1 VTSNGLATA
10 TIAVTNN
17 TVRQWRGDHGIYIVQ
32 KEGNGTLNATV
43 TGNNI
48 STPDPT
54 GFALNGIRVQSG
66 ATASD
71 QGDVNIELSG
81 NTVADPPLGS
91 AIRLFNRFDTDMLI
105 QGYTGG
111 QKDTTAVA
119 AYVDGQ
125 NPASA
130 TVTAAVT
137 ANVGHGFGNVSSVA
151 DPAAPITPPP
161 T

>member
-1 VTSNGLATA
+1 
-10 TIAVTNN
+10 
-17 TVRQWRGDHGIYIVQ
+17 
-32 KEGNGTLNATV
+32 
-43 TGNNI
+43 
-48 STPDPT
+48 
-54 GFALNGIRVQSG
+54 
-66 ATASD
+66 
-71 QGDVNIELSG
+71 
-81 NTVADPPLGS
+81 
-91 AIRLFNRFDTDMLI
+91 MLI